1 MQTSGNSGNVYLKM
15 NRLVELEND
24 LKELKTNQRKIIAD
38 KIAEARGHGD
48 ISENAEYDAAREAQA
63 LLELKISKIEN
74 ILSRAT
80 VINPDEMPNGV
91 VHILS
96 NVKVLDID
104 RKEEITFTLV
114 SPEESDFEL
123 DKISITSPIGK
134 FLLGKKIGDIVNVEV
149 QSGIIKYK
157 ILDITK

>member
-24 LKELKTNQRKIIAD
+24 LKELKTNQRKIIAE

-74 ILSRAT
+74 ILCRAK
-80 VINPDEMPNGV
+80 VINPDEMPIGV

-104 RKEEITFTLV
+104 RQEEITFTLV